1 MEEEYREDEI
11 PDPYGAGAVREEKL
25 VVADPLEP
33 FNRAMHEFNDKL
45 YFWALKPV
53 AQGYKAVVPEP
64 ARIGVKNFF
73 SNLGFPARFLSCLL
87 QADFSGAATEAGRFA
102 INTIW
107 GIGGLL
113 DPSSGREID
122 LQIQDTNLGE
132 TLGVYGV
139 GQGFYLVWPV
149 FGPSS
154 PRDTVGLVGER
165 LLDPPTYLSPWYA
178 GTAVGVFEQVNA
190 TSLRIGDYESLKN
203 AAIDPYV
210 AFRDAYIQYRLK
222 SVEARKSKRTKSAS
236 LEAQSPADGPA
247 NLLHAVAVAAHP
259 SSAGRGVLVVMNE
272 EIHSARDVAKVHAAR
287 LDAFASPHGPLGL
300 VAEGAPRWYRA
311 LTRPHTTASD
321 FDIAA
326 LDALPLVGVVTSH
339 GNMRAEI
346 HDAWVQLGARAI
358 VHAGFGGGTVPDY
371 LKARLAALRAR
382 GVLLV
387 RASRTGAGA
396 LVRNAN
402 ADDDAHG
409 WVVTDDQ
416 NPPRARLLAALAL
429 TRTQDA
435 QAIQRLF
442 NSY

>member
-1 MEEEYREDEI
+1 MVA
-11 PDPYGAGAVREEKL
+11 PAAL
-25 VVADPLEP
+25 VDGM
-33 FNRAMHEFNDKL
+33 NR
-45 YFWALKPV
+45 P
-53 AQGYKAVVPEP
+53 
-64 ARIGVKNFF
+64 R
-73 SNLGFPARFLSCLL
+73 R
-87 QADFSGAATEAGRFA
+87 
-102 INTIW
+102 
-107 GIGGLL
+107 
-113 DPSSGREID
+113 PS
-122 LQIQDTNLGE
+122 LA
-132 TLGVYGV
+132 
-139 GQGFYLVWPV
+139 
-149 FGPSS
+149 
-154 PRDTVGLVGER
+154 LVG
-165 LLDPPTYLSPWYA
+165 TGGTIAGA
-178 GTAVGVFEQVNA
+178 GTAPEGGMSAAYQSAVVGADALVAGVPALARLAELRAEQLLQIDSADFTDALLLRLARRVAELCARDDVDGVVITHGTDTMEESAYFLHLTVRSPKPIVLTGAMRPA
-190 TSLRIGDYESLKN
+190 TAL
-203 AAIDPYV
+203 A
-210 AFRDAYIQYRLK
+210 
-222 SVEARKSKRTKSAS
+222 
-236 LEAQSPADGPA
+236 ADGPA

-371 LKARLAALRAR
+371 LKASLAALRAR

-435 QAIQRLF
+435 QAIQQIF